1 MRKKKQ
7 FVKPEILQE
16 LSLLGARAI
25 LQGSVSDN
33 TTVVSM
39 GQQVVTYEFDDS
51 DEFNHKWE

>member
-1 MRKKKQ
+1 MRKKKR
-7 FVKPEILQE
+7 FVKPDILQE
-16 LSLLGARAI
+16 PILLSARAI

-33 TTVVSM
+33 TTIVSM